1 MTRKSAFF
9 EGWSWF
15 KFNNLGLALGT
26 NLKFYASL
34 TKGLKVRKFWGLIRT
49 FIEVT
54 GEKLVEGA
62 FLPPILNRVKA
73 NGTEKV
79 FRMLLSVVL
88 QGSILGA
95 ILFNLFINELLFFIE
110 QAKLTNFAQDNAI
123 YVGSKYLT
131 EIIEILQKECK
142 TAINWFKTNNI
153 IVNPYKFQSMI
164 ISSKKDLI
172 KSVLRSQNTFF
183 S

>member
-1 MTRKSAFF
+1 
-9 EGWSWF
+9 
-15 KFNNLGLALGT
+15 
-26 NLKFYASL
+26 
-34 TKGLKVRKFWGLIRT
+34 
-49 FIEVT
+49 
-54 GEKLVEGA
+54 
-62 FLPPILNRVKA
+62 
-73 NGTEKV
+73 
-79 FRMLLSVVL
+79 MLLSVVL

-110 QAKLTNFAQDNAI
+110 QAKLINFAQDNAI

>member
-1 MTRKSAFF
+1 
-9 EGWSWF
+9 
-15 KFNNLGLALGT
+15 
-26 NLKFYASL
+26 
-34 TKGLKVRKFWGLIRT
+34 
-49 FIEVT
+49 
-54 GEKLVEGA
+54 
-62 FLPPILNRVKA
+62 
-73 NGTEKV
+73 
-79 FRMLLSVVL
+79 MLLSVVL

-110 QAKLTNFAQDNAI
+110 QAKLTNFVEDSAI

-172 KSVLRSQNTFF
+172 RSVLRSQNTFF
-183 S
+183 FLEIEKYCFF

>member
-1 MTRKSAFF
+1 
-9 EGWSWF
+9 
-15 KFNNLGLALGT
+15 
-26 NLKFYASL
+26 
-34 TKGLKVRKFWGLIRT
+34 
-49 FIEVT
+49 
-54 GEKLVEGA
+54 
-62 FLPPILNRVKA
+62 
-73 NGTEKV
+73 
-79 FRMLLSVVL
+79 MLLSVVL

-153 IVNPYKFQSMI
+153 IVNRYKFQSMI

-183 S
+183 SWNRKILFFLHKTLERPYFNLHFKFHDFFPRIRKIWKFKLCLFSFQT